1 VNTHPQRPVI
11 LDGGLSTQIQI
22 RGGDTSGSLWSAR
35 ALLDTP
41 EVVQEAHLDFVR
53 AGSDVVITASY
64 QVSRQGF
71 LAAGLEAVAA
81 DEALRTSV
89 VVARNATAGLETRV
103 AASVGPY
110 GAILHDGSEYRG
122 NYGQT
127 QEFLEAFHRERLEV
141 LAHASPDFFAVE
153 TIPDVLE
160 TTALARVLAE
170 MPEIPAWFSFTARDE
185 AHLASGEP
193 IEDAIAVV
201 ADLPNLYAVG
211 VNCVAPE
218 CVEGLIS
225 RIRAS
230 CDASIIVYPN
240 SGGVWSAGVESWS
253 GDQPLDLTHWW
264 DRWRNT
270 GIDIIGGCCGVDAG
284 DIQKL
289 SRSIAS

>member
-1 VNTHPQRPVI
+1 MNTQQKYPVI

-35 ALLDTP
+35 VLLDTP
-41 EVVQEAHLDFVR
+41 ELVQAAHHDFVV
-53 AGSDVVITASY
+53 AGSGVVITASY

-71 LAAGLEAVAA
+71 MAAGLDAVAA

-89 VVARNATAGLETRV
+89 VVARNATVGSTTRV

-122 NYGQT
+122 NYGET

-160 TTALARVLAE
+160 ATALRTVLAD

-185 AHLASGEP
+185 AHLASGQA
-193 IEDAIAVV
+193 IEEAIAVV
-201 ADLPNLYAVG
+201 ADLPSLHAVG

-218 CVEGLIS
+218 FVEGLVS
-225 RIRAS
+225 RIQAV
-230 CDASIIVYPN
+230 CDAPIIVYPN
-240 SGGVWSAGVESWS
+240 SGGVWSAGEESWS
-253 GDQPLDLTHWW
+253 GDHPFDPTQWW
-264 DRWRNT
+264 DRWQNL
-270 GIDIIGGCCGVDAG
+270 GVDIIGGCCGVDAG

-289 SRSIAS
+289 ARSIAS